1 MTYEEVCPLISRGR
15 RPRRPAISA
24 TAPTFQIISGS
35 GAGGQTILHLRPLA
49 KSSKRVA
56 RTSTTST
63 ARGALRKSRNLGFL
77 RRFLHTFCRRWQK
90 VCRRRHKHPTQKNR
104 TEALAS
110 VRLHMLRK
118 INYPCMRSQNARTRA
133 VASSSPSTWI
143 IPCRS
148 GVFSRP
154 VSAKRTKDDTSAM
167 EPL

>member
-1 MTYEEVCPLISRGR
+1 MKAPFTLRRGR
-15 RPRRPAISA
+15 CPHRPAKGETTPA
-24 TAPTFQIISGS
+24 FQSISGS
-35 GAGGQTILHLRPLA
+35 GAGAETILHLRPLA
-49 KSSKRVA
+49 KSSKRVG

-63 ARGALRKSRNLGFL
+63 ARGALRIPKPWFW
-77 RRFLHTFCRRWQK
+77 RRFLHTFCRCWQK
-90 VCRRRHKHPTQKNR
+90 VCRRRHKHPTTKNR
-104 TEALAS
+104 TEAKAS
-110 VRLHMLRK
+110 VRLHIMRK